1 MESKSEAS
9 IARTL
14 RAEQHKDTEA
24 HREVGRQT
32 LISSDANGDKLDA
45 AEVNSVQRSSD
56 AELSSEMRA
65 SRSNKHIV
73 RWAIGSNVCTA
84 ALSVVFVC
92 LFTWF
97 IGRPIEA
104 VIGLVPHDTVSAK
117 EMQRDH
123 RNLPIL
129 EAENKRLEKTIQDVW
144 KIVDEKNKIVDDKNM
159 QISRMQTKL
168 HYKKETEK
176 VMKGFLTNE
185 KSYLEHALSIN
196 PNRENGFAFVDWS
209 PVIVKELLQF
219 ALDASHYDV
228 LSWVTE
234 QPGWDTV
241 VSKDLSKKII
251 RRVNGSSPPKLVKIR
266 DRVREQTRSVV
277 ATDQ

>member
-1 MESKSEAS
+1 MESKNEAT

-14 RAEQHKDTEA
+14 RAEQHQNTEA
-24 HREVGRQT
+24 HHEVGRQT
-32 LISSDANGDKLDA
+32 LCSTDSNGIKLDA
-45 AEVNSVQRSSD
+45 AEKNSDKRSSD
-56 AELSSEMRA
+56 GEVSSEMRA
-65 SRSNKHIV
+65 SRSIKHIV
-73 RWAIGSNVCTA
+73 RWGVGSNVCTA

-104 VIGLVPHDTVSAK
+104 AIGLVPHDTVSAK

-196 PNRENGFAFVDWS
+196 PDRENGFAFVDWN
-209 PVIVKELLQF
+209 PVIVKELLKF

-251 RRVNGSSPPKLVKIR
+251 RRINGSSPPKRVKIR
-266 DRVREQTRSVV
+266 DRVREKTRSVV
-277 ATDQ
+277 ATDR

>member
-1 MESKSEAS
+1 MESKNEAT

-14 RAEQHKDTEA
+14 RAEQHQNTEA
-24 HREVGRQT
+24 HHEVSRQT
-32 LISSDANGDKLDA
+32 LCSTDSNGIKLDV
-45 AEVNSVQRSSD
+45 AEKNSDKRSSD
-56 AELSSEMRA
+56 SEVSSEMRA

-104 VIGLVPHDTVSAK
+104 AIGLVPHDTVSAK

-196 PNRENGFAFVDWS
+196 PDRENGFAFVDWN